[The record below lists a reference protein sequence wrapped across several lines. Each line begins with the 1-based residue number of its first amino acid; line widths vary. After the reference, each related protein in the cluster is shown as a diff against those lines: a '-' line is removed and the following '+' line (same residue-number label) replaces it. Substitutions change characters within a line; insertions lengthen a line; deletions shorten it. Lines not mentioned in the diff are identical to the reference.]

1 MHASSLLLKQLK
13 QFLWHE
19 KQEEGPGYYFLVSKL
34 KFCKRLSK
42 SNEHYRTYN

>member
-19 KQEEGPGYYFLVSKL
+19 KQEEGPGLLFFSKQVKIL
-34 KFCKRLSK
+34 
-42 SNEHYRTYN
+42 